1 MPGFKK
7 HLWLP
12 AALLLLILV
21 TAAID
26 KLFVKGE
33 ITIPASSS
41 DISKDVISGNKI
53 FSYKFHPFEKFP
65 DKIPA
70 FPSEDR
76 WIFSHPMGLGNY
88 TRIVSIEIPNPEDY
102 SRVQY
107 QTVFDFSDGYNPSV
121 FWEDMNLVE
130 GRFTFGKKRIC
141 PFLQIRLKTR
151 GGAHETPS
159 WIIVRVES
167 GSPLGSPGIAGIDA
181 FRALEDGKKIKNNE
195 SPALAEHYSERS
207 VRVVRIESTF
217 ETYRSVNIMNGLGY
231 SVIGEISLENFDLRN
246 SMEKVTLYCDVV
258 KIWKLTGTAGLTRDS
273 LEPIVLSIYDTSRS
287 SVILWENN
295 GLLSEDA
302 LKSAGKD
309 QSPVKLDRGTLWTGV
324 ILFSLLF
331 LVAGT
336 VKIFKLGIRFD
347 FKKSV
352 KYSKFIPLLA
362 VIFLLPLIDEGINFT
377 FGLHLLKI
385 ILFGAVS
392 VFLIEFVRSF
402 FISSSELILNLD
414 AKKNKKR
421 TITKK
426 HYYIILASALLTSF
440 LFAGFPGFSGA
451 GSLLLVISNFIAGL
465 ILGYLYLKEYS
476 LMLNA
481 LLHLLS
487 LLPFI
492 VLIGK

>member
-12 AALLLLILV
+12 VALLLLILV

-33 ITIPASSS
+33 ITIPVFSS
-41 DISKDVISGNKI
+41 DVPENTDSGKKI

-70 FPSEDR
+70 FPSEDG

-88 TRIVSIEIPNPEDY
+88 LRIVSIEIPNPEDY

-121 FWEDMNLVE
+121 FWEDMNLI
-130 GRFTFGKKRIC
+130 GGKFTFEKKRVC
-141 PFLQIRLKTR
+141 PFLQIRLKSR
-151 GGAHETPS
+151 DGARETPS
-159 WIIVRVES
+159 WIIVKVDS
-167 GSPLGSPGIAGIDA
+167 DSPLGSLGIAGVDA
-181 FRALEDGKKIKNNE
+181 FKVLENNKKDSDNE
-195 SPALAEHYSERS
+195 SPALARHYSERP
-207 VRVVRIESTF
+207 VRVVRIEDTF

-231 SVIGEISLENFDLRN
+231 NVIGEISLEDFDLRN
-246 SMEKVTLYCDVV
+246 MMEKVTLYCDVV
-258 KIWKLTGTAGLTRDS
+258 KIWKVTGTAGLTRNS
-273 LEPIVLSIYDTSRS
+273 MEPIVLSIYDTSRS
-287 SVILWENN
+287 SVMLWENN
-295 GLLSEDA
+295 GLLSEEA
-302 LKSAGKD
+302 LRSAEKD
-309 QSPVKLDRGTLWTGV
+309 KSPVKLDRGTLWTGV

-347 FKKSV
+347 FRKSV

-362 VIFLLPLIDEGINFT
+362 VIFSLPLITEGISFT

-402 FISSSELILNLD
+402 FLSSSELILNLEV
-414 AKKNKKR
+414 KKNKKR

-426 HYYIILASALLTSF
+426 HYYIILVSALLTSF

-451 GSLLLVISNFIAGL
+451 GSLLLVISNFVAGL

-476 LMLNA
+476 LTLNT
-481 LLHLLS
+481 LLHFIS

-492 VLIGK
+492 ILLGK